1 MRIKRYIAFVGFAVL
16 ASCGGTAERTAES
29 EAVEPKS
36 EEVVIDYDSL
46 LRGMEVRYNE
56 LCEERKAAFEECD
69 AERRRELI
77 EANDRAC
84 EEFNDSLSDLL
95 SKYNKE

>member
-1 MRIKRYIAFVGFAVL
+1 MRIKRYVSIVGFAVL
-16 ASCGGTAERTAES
+16 VSCGGTAERTAES
-29 EAVEPKS
+29 EAVQPKS

-46 LRGMEVRYNE
+46 LRVMDGRYNE

-69 AERRRELI
+69 AERSRELI

>member
-1 MRIKRYIAFVGFAVL
+1 MEGRY
-16 ASCGGTAERTAES
+16 T
-29 EAVEPKS
+29 
-36 EEVVIDYDSL
+36 
-46 LRGMEVRYNE
+46 E

>member
-1 MRIKRYIAFVGFAVL
+1 MRIKRYIAFVGFAVF
-16 ASCGGTAERTAES
+16 ASCGGTAEHTAES
-29 EAVEPKS
+29 EAVEPKG
-36 EEVVIDYDSL
+36 EAVVIDYDSL
-46 LRGMEVRYNE
+46 LRVMEGRYNE
-56 LCEERKAAFEECD
+56 LCEERKAAFEERD

>member
-1 MRIKRYIAFVGFAVL
+1 MRIKRYITFVGFAVL

-29 EAVEPKS
+29 EALEPKS
-36 EEVVIDYDSL
+36 EVVIDYDSL
-46 LRGMEVRYNE
+46 LRVMEGRYNE
-56 LCEERKAAFEECD
+56 LCEERKTAFEECD